1 MSLGMVSPEVQETVE
16 GAVPAKSADEAVPVV
31 ETTTVTAA
39 PASGPRI
46 SKVVILLRQS
56 RFDALKEA
64 LSSIGV
70 TGLTVTQ
77 VLGCGVQK
85 GQSDFYRG
93 VPMDVTLLPNVKVE
107 VVVSRVPV
115 RSVIDVTKRVL
126 YTGHIGDGK
135 IFVYNVENV
144 VKVRT
149 GEEGVAA
156 LQDTH

>member
-1 MSLGMVSPEVQETVE
+1 M
-16 GAVPAKSADEAVPVV
+16 
-31 ETTTVTAA
+31 
-39 PASGPRI
+39 
-46 SKVVILLRQS
+46 
-56 RFDALKEA
+56 
-64 LSSIGV
+64 
-70 TGLTVTQ
+70 
-77 VLGCGVQK
+77 
-85 GQSDFYRG
+85 
-93 VPMDVTLLPNVKVE
+93 
-107 VVVSRVPV
+107 SRVPV